1 MVSFKDFHDG
11 EFEGIWIEGATAHVF
26 VKTLQGERFVL
37 TATGVAALAADG
49 FCAGNIILD
58 IESTSAK
65 DLTTR
70 DISDVRRYRPGM
82 EDEHASKSLRK
93 ASGGRPHHARDQ
105 PLIRRQLPPSLRWCG
120 SRDPT
125 RVARPPT
132 ASAKCR
138 TLMAAMLRVTVNPRL

>member
-37 TATGVAALAADG
+37 TATGVAALAAVG

-93 ASGGRPHHARDQ
+93 AQEGGLTMLAINPSYGGSCLLLCAGVGVATRHAWLDRQPHQ
-105 PLIRRQLPPSLRWCG
+105 P
-120 SRDPT
+120 
-125 RVARPPT
+125 
-132 ASAKCR
+132 SAGR
-138 TLMAAMLRVTVNPRL
+138 

>member
-82 EDEHASKSLRK
+82 EDEHASKSLRL
-93 ASGGRPHHARDQ
+93 SLIHIFSLSPDSRRP
-105 PLIRRQLPPSLRWCG
+105 IRQWNTF
-120 SRDPT
+120 SR
-125 RVARPPT
+125 
-132 ASAKCR
+132 
-138 TLMAAMLRVTVNPRL
+138 